1 MPTLQSLNA
10 KIEKLKKQAEVLAL
24 RERSGAVRRV
34 LDLMT
39 RLGVKVADLP
49 SGKAQERKAA
59 TKTTLGKAKY
69 RDPATGKTWTGHGR
83 APDWIKNES
92 NRDSFLIGTAK
103 GSDAAP
109 ATGKARTAKKSRATK
124 PTVGKAKY
132 RDPATG
138 KTWTGH
144 GRAPDWIKNATNRE
158 AFRVGTAERSD
169 AATTNGKARP
179 VGRFPAAKP
188 AKRAGAKRAR
198 GKQIGG
204 SSAA

>member
-69 RDPATGKTWTGHGR
+69 RDPSSGKTWTGHGR
-83 APDWIKNES
+83 APDWIKNVS
-92 NRDSFLIGTAK
+92 NRDSLLIGTAK

-158 AFRVGTAERSD
+158 AFVSVLQNTSMQRRPTARRVRQEVPS
-169 AATTNGKARP
+169 GKAGQASTR
-179 VGRFPAAKP
+179 KH
-188 AKRAGAKRAR
+188 AR
-198 GKQIGG
+198 GKVIGG
-204 SSAA
+204 PSAA